1 MILIK
6 NTASQVVYAKLIDT
20 LTGTPATGVGSGSIT
35 TYISKDGGSEATA
48 ANSVTEVGHG
58 VYKLTL
64 SQAETDCTTG
74 IVNMTHNSSS
84 QYQFETIY
92 FQTTEANPS
101 VNVLANNDK
110 TGYSLSSSQTFST
123 TGAVGSVTDASSII
137 TAIKASTY
145 DGITQQSITE
155 MLLAFLAGKAVV
167 TVLDSTTRLISFK
180 KRDGTTEKYNITVS
194 TSDGSRASGG
204 TIA

>member
-20 LTGTPATGVGSGSIT
+20 LTGAPVTGVVSGNIT
-35 TYISKDGGSEATA
+35 TYISKDGASEATS

-64 SQAETDCTTG
+64 SQAETNCTTG
-74 IVNMTHNSSS
+74 VVNMVYNLST
-84 QYQFETIY
+84 QYQYETIY

-110 TGYSLSSSQTFST
+110 SGYSLSSPQTFTT
-123 TGAVGSVTDASSII
+123 TGAVGSITDASSIT
-137 TAIKASTY
+137 TALKAATY
-145 DGITQQSITE
+145 DGVTQEKIYE
-155 MLLAFLAGKAVV
+155 MILAFMAGKAVV
-167 TVLDSTTRLISFK
+167 TVIDPNTRSISFK
-180 KRDGTTEKYNITVS
+180 KRDGTTERFNITVS
-194 TSDGSRASGG
+194 TSDGSRDDGG
-204 TIA
+204 TLG